1 MAKLELMLND
11 YRLTTAEIL
20 YHMPDHPKL
29 LQSYLWQEY
38 DLAPEF
44 PQLYKFL
51 AFWQRELDGKLHSVT
66 VASKKLITP
75 EEFRSTQGE
84 IYIH

>member
-1 MAKLELMLND
+1 MTTMNLLLYD

-20 YHMPDHPKL
+20 YHLPDHPAL

-38 DLAPEF
+38 DLAPQF
-44 PQLYKFL
+44 PELQKFL
-51 AFWQRELDGKLHSVT
+51 DFWQRELDGKLHSVT

-75 EEFRSTQGE
+75 AQCTSTKGEF
-84 IYIH
+84 YIH